1 MTYRSSEDFA
11 QETSAFRRF
20 VYGMIRRFAVT
31 LTDTALWQL
40 LGQTGGAGGD
50 EILSDVPAFTGIGFY
65 SRPPSS
71 GGNPEAI
78 GVSVGGTR
86 TTVIVAARDE
96 ATRQAVVGDLP
107 PDSAAMFNTKAVI
120 LINPDDTIEVGAGP
134 SVQPTIMGTSY
145 RSAEDTMLSALA
157 TCLTAINAYATS
169 IQGTADPTKAAT
181 PALTVAIQTM
191 NTAIATFQGQ
201 AAGYLTTVL
210 KAQ

>member
-20 VYGMIRRFAVT
+20 VYGMIRRFAIT
-31 LTDTALWQL
+31 LTDAALWQL

-78 GVSVGGTR
+78 GVAVGGTR

-107 PDSAAMFNTKAVI
+107 PDSAAMFNTQTIIV
-120 LINPDDTIEVGAGP
+120 INPDGTVEIRLAG
-134 SVQPTIMGTSY
+134 G
-145 RSAEDTMLSALA
+145 
-157 TCLTAINAYATS
+157 
-169 IQGTADPTKAAT
+169 AAT
-181 PALTVAIQTM
+181 PLATLADLQALASFVQKMTLAVSGG
-191 NTAIATFQGQ
+191 TAGPPAPGAVPTPTG
-201 AAGYLTTVL
+201 TTVL